1 MGRQEQEEGYAEV
14 EGERTDRQLQRES
27 KESETRETD
36 TWSQRQGLRER
47 WGPGVTGNHN
57 KEYRVMKQA
66 ETGTERQRPKQRH
79 RDTAPER
86 YNLRVPGRQ
95 RHRHSDSGK
104 ARRSERG
111 RATQSQAGAAVGT
124 AGVQVRAA
132 RFPPPY
138 LGHAI
143 PHDPGGGG
151 PGAPPA
157 RRPES
162 ARVTATLMARARGLQ
177 PGGDEGA
184 WRPQPRPALP
194 SRRHCPPTAGQ
205 EGK

>member
-1 MGRQEQEEGYAEV
+1 MEPEKGTEREV
-14 EGERTDRQLQRES
+14 GSGSYRES
-27 KESETRETD
+27 QEIQS
-36 TWSQRQGLRER
+36 
-47 WGPGVTGNHN
+47 H
-57 KEYRVMKQA
+57 
-66 ETGTERQRPKQRH
+66 ETGRDSTERQRPKQRH

-86 YNLRVPGRQ
+86 YNQRVLGRQ

-104 ARRSERG
+104 ARRSEWG
-111 RATQSQAGAAVGT
+111 RATQSQAGTVVGT
-124 AGVQVRAA
+124 AGVQVWAA

-143 PHDPGGGG
+143 PHDPGGRG

-162 ARVTATLMARARGLQ
+162 AQVTATLMAQARGLQ
-177 PGGDEGA
+177 PGGEEGA

-194 SRRHCPPTAGQ
+194 SRRRRRHCPPTAGR